1 MACGA
6 PIATRRALFPM
17 LTFTSQQLYA
27 WIAMFIWPTT
37 RILGLLAIA
46 PPFGSASVP
55 MLVKVLLGVLIAAV
69 IAPDVP
75 IPAALDP
82 MSMTGLL
89 VLAQQLVIGLSMGF
103 AMRIVF
109 GAVEAAGE
117 FTSSTMGL
125 SFAAFFDPQ
134 TQGRTSVVSQIF
146 SLLATMVFL
155 SLNGHLILLQV
166 MAESFHTLPITA
178 QPITSEGFHQ
188 LGLWGARVFSMGL
201 QLSLPL
207 VIALLITNFAL
218 GILTRA
224 APQLNLFGIGFS
236 INMIAGFILIGFGLP
251 YMLTPLQHFLADG
264 IDMVRMLGSVPPIGA
279 APRP

>member
-1 MACGA
+1 
-6 PIATRRALFPM
+6 M

-55 MLVKVLLGVLIAAV
+55 MLVKVLLGVAIGAV

-82 MSMTGLL
+82 MSMTGILILLQQLL
-89 VLAQQLVIGLSMGF
+89 VGLSMGL

-109 GAVEAAGE
+109 AAVEAAGE
-117 FTSSTMGL
+117 LTSSTMGL

-134 TQGRTSVVSQIF
+134 TQGRTSVVSQVF

-166 MAESFHTLPITA
+166 MAESFHSLPISA
-178 QPITSEGFHQ
+178 QPITTEGFHQ
-188 LGLWGARVFSMGL
+188 LGLWGAKVFSMGL
-201 QLSLPL
+201 QLSLPFL
-207 VIALLITNFAL
+207 IALLITNFAL
-218 GILTRA
+218 GILTRS

-236 INMIAGFILIGFGLP
+236 ITMLAGFILIGFGLP
-251 YMLTPLQHFLADG
+251 YMLTPLQRFLSDG
-264 IDMVRMLGSVPPIGA
+264 VEMVRLLGSVPPIKA
-279 APRP
+279 LPKLP

>member
-1 MACGA
+1 
-6 PIATRRALFPM
+6 M
-17 LTFTSQQLYA
+17 LTFSSQQLYA
-27 WIAMFIWPTT
+27 WVAMFIWPTT
-37 RILGLLAIA
+37 RMLGLLSLA

-55 MLVKVLLGVLIAAV
+55 MLVKILLGIAIGVV

-75 IPAALDP
+75 LPPAIDP

-89 VLAQQLVIGLSMGF
+89 ILLEQLLIGLSMGL

-109 GAVEAAGE
+109 AAVEAAGDL
-117 FTSSTMGL
+117 TSSTMGL

-134 TQGRTSVVSQIF
+134 SQGRTAVISQVF

-166 MAESFHTLPITA
+166 LAESFQTLPITG
-178 QPITSEGFHQ
+178 QPITAEGFHQ
-188 LGLWGARVFSMGL
+188 LALWGSKIFSMGI
-201 QLSLPL
+201 QLSLPFL
-207 VIALLITNFAL
+207 IALLITNFAL

-236 INMIAGFILIGFGLP
+236 ITMLAGFLLIGFGLP
-251 YMLTPLQHFLADG
+251 YMLTPLQRFLSEG
-264 IDMVRMLGSVPPIGA
+264 VEMVRLLGAVPPVKVL
-279 APRP
+279 PRP